1 MKAKNIFKT
10 LAFAMLMPAIL
21 LATAC
26 SDIYDNEDT
35 DQKVYTLPVTVN
47 VTRQGD
53 EATTKA
59 TYNET
64 DKRLEF
70 STGDQLFIE
79 GHDRD
84 RAGQFVGTLTWVS
97 GGKFSGIIT
106 TQNEYSGTAES
117 LFLNAN
123 DAHATLLPAGYK
135 DYGYIIIDGPDSEDL
150 IEIHGDK
157 AFASTK
163 KKAVEQFSHEYANT
177 YYDLD
182 GFVLEPQNAILN
194 FTIGGLTANATN
206 VYISLETDASHDI
219 IGEANADKE
228 GVATFAMGI
237 TEGSYNDLTLT
248 VGGNK
253 ITFPSNTKLN
263 KGHIYNITRSVGP
276 SLADAFV
283 DGNTTV
289 IKFGNILTLSATYN
303 SGLFGTVDISGNFS
317 FTYTGASMAKD
328 GDNLVIH
335 VVNSTQGGAGNMTIN
350 TVNYTYKWDNQTLG
364 NSITLTAIT
373 IGGHSIKPLPTK
385 K

>member
-1 MKAKNIFKT
+1 
-10 LAFAMLMPAIL
+10 
-21 LATAC
+21 
-26 SDIYDNEDT
+26 
-35 DQKVYTLPVTVN
+35 
-47 VTRQGD
+47 
-53 EATTKA
+53 
-59 TYNET
+59 
-64 DKRLEF
+64 
-70 STGDQLFIE
+70 
-79 GHDRD
+79 
-84 RAGQFVGTLTWVS
+84 
-97 GGKFSGIIT
+97 
-106 TQNEYSGTAES
+106 
-117 LFLNAN
+117 
-123 DAHATLLPAGYK
+123 
-135 DYGYIIIDGPDSEDL
+135 
-150 IEIHGDK
+150 
-157 AFASTK
+157 
-163 KKAVEQFSHEYANT
+163 
-177 YYDLD
+177 
-182 GFVLEPQNAILN
+182 
-194 FTIGGLTANATN
+194 
-206 VYISLETDASHDI
+206 LETDASHDI

-335 VVNSTQGGAGNMTIN
+335 VVNSTQGGAGHMTIN